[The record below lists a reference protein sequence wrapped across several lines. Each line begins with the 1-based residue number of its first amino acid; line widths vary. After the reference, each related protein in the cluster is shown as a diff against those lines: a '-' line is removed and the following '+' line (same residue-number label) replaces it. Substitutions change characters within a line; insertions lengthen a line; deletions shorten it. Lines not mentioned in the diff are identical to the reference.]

1 VKTFAYHPE
10 AEDEVI
16 NALLASHDAAAFR
29 QMIAAALQDIVN
41 GLMTHPLVPRTPAR
55 KCSFTKPPYSII
67 YAEAANEIR
76 VVAFP
81 HHKRRTNYWKS
92 RLRPPP

>member
-1 VKTFAYHPE
+1 VKPVIWEPPARQ
-10 AEDEVI
+10 EVRD
-16 NALLASHDAAAFR
+16 ALAASATPIEFQR
-29 QMIAAALQDIVN
+29 VIEEALQDIAS
-41 GLMTHPLVPRTPAR
+41 GLTTHMAVRKTPYRRCDLTAL
-55 KCSFTKPPYSII
+55 PYSII